1 MEDFA
6 NLTPPVALSLDV
18 IDPNEGQM
26 ADRGLPEN
34 PRTIRDERFE
44 QLKANITKYPQFLR
58 QNSLIVYPYTEGR
71 YLIIG
76 GNQRYAALKELG
88 YGKVP
93 CHVLPSETPVDNLKA
108 FVVLDNSP
116 FGQWDWMKLQSEDW
130 DADQLQDWG
139 VECDFL
145 ADNFFVEDEPDSGGT
160 LDDYKEPEKDYLEC
174 PHCHHVDSK
183 THFKKVASSSGAN
196 EPAASESSEESGNE
210 NISFGD

>member
-6 NLTPPVALSLDV
+6 NLTPPIALSLDV

-26 ADRGLPEN
+26 AERGLPEN

-76 GNQRYAALKELG
+76 GNQRYAALKDLG
-88 YGKVP
+88 YDKVP
-93 CHVLPSETPVDNLKA
+93 CHILPAETPVENLKA

-139 VECDFL
+139 VEMPIMETDMDI
-145 ADNFFVEDEPDSGGT
+145 DNFFDT
-160 LDDYKEPEKDYLEC
+160 LDDSEQKEKPEHITLVLPDDLKEQKSEIKDVIKEALGAY
-174 PHCHHVDSK
+174 SGI
-183 THFKKVASSSGAN
+183 TFK
-196 EPAASESSEESGNE
+196 
-210 NISFGD
+210 